1 MNLRFG
7 MMALLLCATAA
18 VAQESGYQFTDVASV
33 PATPVK
39 NQAATGTCWCLETII
54 L

>member
-7 MMALLLCATAA
+7 MMALLLYATAA